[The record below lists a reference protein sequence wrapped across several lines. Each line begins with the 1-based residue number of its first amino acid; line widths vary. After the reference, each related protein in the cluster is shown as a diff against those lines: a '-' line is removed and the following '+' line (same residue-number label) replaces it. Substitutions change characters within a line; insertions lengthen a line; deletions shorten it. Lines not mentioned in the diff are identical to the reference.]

1 MTAAC
6 RARDGAPAFY
16 PRATI
21 GMPPWGGTPFQAPG
35 SAFRGRRDEEGDK
48 RKGKR
53 MRDMPLLAVEEVPTD
68 SLVPYANNAKIHT
81 NEQIDQIC
89 ASIGEF
95 GFNDPVAVWDSP
107 RGETEIIEGHG
118 RVMAAKKLGLGTLP
132 IIRLDHLTD
141 AQRRAY
147 THVHNQL
154 TMNTGWDF
162 DKLEIDLEGLDFDF
176 GDFGFDLPAS
186 PSESDSPYSAAVKGL
201 MYEPSDDT
209 PSIDELM
216 DDSERLGLASEVEA
230 ADGITEGERAFLL
243 AACGRFTRFDYERI
257 ADYYAGAGA
266 ECRGLMRR
274 LKLVIVDD
282 GSIEDAAEAFLDE
295 TKGVWDVA

>member
-35 SAFRGRRDEEGDK
+35 SAFRGRRDGEGDK

-89 ASIGEF
+89 ASIGKF

-118 RVMAAKKLGLGTLP
+118 LVMAAKKLGLGTLP

-162 DKLEIDLEGLDFDF
+162 ERLEADLEALNFDF
-176 GDFGFDLPAS
+176 EDFGFQLNSFSADDFGQDFQLND
-186 PSESDSPYSAAVKGL
+186 SDEPLSKTVTLQLTNEQFSCVEEAMHDIGDVPGGGNKAGNAIAEVCRQWAA
-201 MYEPSDDT
+201 
-209 PSIDELM
+209 
-216 DDSERLGLASEVEA
+216 R
-230 ADGITEGERAFLL
+230 
-243 AACGRFTRFDYERI
+243 
-257 ADYYAGAGA
+257 
-266 ECRGLMRR
+266 
-274 LKLVIVDD
+274 
-282 GSIEDAAEAFLDE
+282 
-295 TKGVWDVA
+295 

>member
-1 MTAAC
+1 M
-6 RARDGAPAFY
+6 RP
-16 PRATI
+16 
-21 GMPPWGGTPFQAPG
+21 MP
-35 SAFRGRRDEEGDK
+35 E
-48 RKGKR
+48 
-53 MRDMPLLAVEEVPTD
+53 LAVEEMPTD
-68 SLVPYANNAKIHT
+68 ELIPYANNAKIHT
-81 NEQIDQIC
+81 DEQIDQIA
-89 ASIGEF
+89 ASIEGF
-95 GFNDPVAVWDSP
+95 GFNDPVAVRDGP
-107 RGETEIIEGHG
+107 EGTEIVEGHG
-118 RVMAAKKLGLGTLP
+118 RVKAARKLGLGALP

-141 AQRRAY
+141 GQRRAY

-162 DKLEIDLEGLDFDF
+162 DKLETDLEGLDFDF
-176 GDFGFDLPAS
+176 GDFGFDPPAS
-186 PSESDSPYSAAVKGL
+186 PSEADSPYSAAVKGL

-209 PSIDELM
+209 PSIGELI

-230 ADGITEGERAFLL
+230 ADGIAEGERAFLL